1 MLSKNRNSA
10 FWRPLVFES
19 DQLELLAF
27 DAFSS
32 FCAISCVSA
41 YSLRKEGQQL
51 RNKKA
56 TRLTTIMHVRKTKKT
71 SIENLGSGTTSLDSK
86 SCKSKKLREIG
97 KFDFTKNLW
106 EGQKSLYFPQ
116 KIMQIFHYQ
125 SCCYGRSEGQ
135 IVLLFLNNWNAKD
148 CWNDSWNDI
157 IFA

>member
-1 MLSKNRNSA
+1 MLSRNKNSA

-19 DQLELLAF
+19 DQLELFAF

-41 YSLRKEGQQL
+41 NSLRKEGQQL

-86 SCKSKKLREIG
+86 SCKRKKI
-97 KFDFTKNLW
+97 TWN
-106 EGQKSLYFPQ
+106 GQIWFHEKSEWQ
-116 KIMQIFHYQ
+116 KKIMQIYHYQ
-125 SCCYGRSEGQ
+125 SRCYGRSEGQ
-135 IVLLFLNNWNAKD
+135 IVLFLNNWNAKD
-148 CWNDSWNDI
+148 CWNDS
-157 IFA
+157 